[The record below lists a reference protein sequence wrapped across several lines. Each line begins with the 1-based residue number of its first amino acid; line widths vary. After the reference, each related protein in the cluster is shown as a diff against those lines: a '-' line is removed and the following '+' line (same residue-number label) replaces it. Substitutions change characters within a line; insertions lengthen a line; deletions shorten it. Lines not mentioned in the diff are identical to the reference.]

1 MKVQQLLSV
10 SFVIT
15 NILDIHDPAKT
26 LLDNIKAEFEHII
39 YQNTYIDTIEKITR
53 RGLFIVDDRLD
64 ACCSVSVEFLANT
77 IKYLPGEI
85 VLATVTAI
93 DDINLFAKGY
103 NFIININIPTM
114 VKAGQPVPAIQFE
127 VGKTYPFM
135 VKNTRAVNGRREI
148 NISGHVVINT
158 PATPIMR
165 VMTPPELTF
174 ETQHKIT
181 SDILANKPVAWEFF
195 SKLFGDTNFDDIVL
209 ATDTNVYMPMG
220 THSRVHV
227 CAAGTPASEDD
238 TPVEDTGDNILRDF
252 VNRRMVY
259 ILNLNTLGV
268 LKPDEIMQMKPALS
282 FIVKAAEHAAAKK

>member
-15 NILDIHDPAKT
+15 NILDLHDPEKT

-53 RGLFIVDDRLD
+53 RGLFIIDDRLD
-64 ACCSVSVEFLANT
+64 VGCSVAVEFLANT
-77 IKYLPGEI
+77 ITYLPGEV
-85 VLATVTAI
+85 VLAAVTAI

-103 NFIININIPTM
+103 NFVININIPTIL
-114 VKAGQPVPAIQFE
+114 KSGQIVPAIQFE

-148 NISGHVVINT
+148 NISGHVVMNT
-158 PATPIMR
+158 PATSAMR
-165 VMTPPELTF
+165 VMTAPELTF
-174 ETQHKIT
+174 ETQQKIT
-181 SDILANKPVAWEFF
+181 RDILANKPVAWEFF
-195 SKLFGDTNFDDIVL
+195 SKLFGDTNFDEINLEV
-209 ATDTNVYMPMG
+209 DTAVYMPMG
-220 THSRVHV
+220 THSCPRIYF
-227 CAAGTPASEDD
+227 GDD
-238 TPVEDTGDNILRDF
+238 TPVEDSGDNILRDF